1 MKKKT
6 ETIIVK
12 PVTTKQ
18 EMADFI
24 ELPRRIYA
32 GNRYYV
38 PDLDMDVKETFSQKD
53 NPALEFSDIQPFVA
67 YDEKDTPVGRIA
79 AIVNRKANEKWNTQV
94 VRFGFIEFIDDENV
108 SAALLQ
114 AVEDWGKERGMD
126 EVEGPMG
133 IVDFDKEGML
143 IDGFDHLGSMTAIY
157 NPEYYPRHM
166 ETLGYGKKVDW
177 VQIGLD
183 VPDEIPAK
191 YARVAKVSSRMFG
204 LTTRQLTRKDLKE
217 GYGHKVFKLL
227 NEAYSPLF
235 GYSALSEKQIDQFVK
250 KYMPLVDLRMVSM
263 VVNKE
268 QELIGVAITMGSLSH
283 ALQKSGGKLL
293 PLGWYHLL
301 KALKFKHEEKV
312 ELLLIAVRP
321 DYQGLGVNA
330 LFFNE
335 LIPVYQKLGY
345 KWAET
350 GPQLETNVKELSQWK
365 PLNPKTT
372 TRRRCFSK
380 KI

>member
-1 MKKKT
+1 MD
-6 ETIIVK
+6 
-12 PVTTKQ
+12 
-18 EMADFI
+18 DFVC
-24 ELPRRIYA
+24 LPRQIYA
-32 GNRYYV
+32 GNRFYV
-38 PDLDMDVKETFSQKD
+38 PDLDIDVRATFD
-53 NPALEFSDIQPFVA
+53 MENNPAMEFSDIQPFVA

-79 AIVNRKANEKWNTQV
+79 AIINRRANEKWQTKI
-94 VRFGFIEFIDDENV
+94 VRFSFVEFVDDERV
-108 SAALLQ
+108 SAALLK

-143 IDGFDHLGSMTAIY
+143 VEGFDHLGSMTAIY
-157 NPEYYPRHM
+157 NPDYYPRHM
-166 ETLGYGKKVDW
+166 EALGYGKKVDW
-177 VQIGLD
+177 LQIRID
-183 VPDEIPAK
+183 VPREVPVK
-191 YARVAKVSSRMFG
+191 YVRVANLSGRMFG
-204 LTTRQLTRKDLKE
+204 LTTRPLTRNDLKH
-217 GYGHKVFKLL
+217 GYGHQVFHLL

-268 QELIGVAITMGSLSH
+268 QELIGVAITMGSLSE
-283 ALQKSGGKLL
+283 ALQKSKGRLL
-293 PLGWYHLL
+293 PFGWFHLL
-301 KALKFKHEEKV
+301 KALKFKHEDRV

-335 LIPVYQKLGY
+335 LIPVYNKLGY

-350 GPQLETNVKELSQWK
+350 GPQLEDNVKELSQWK
-365 PLNPKTT
+365 PLNPQPT
-372 TRRRCFSK
+372 TRRRCYSK